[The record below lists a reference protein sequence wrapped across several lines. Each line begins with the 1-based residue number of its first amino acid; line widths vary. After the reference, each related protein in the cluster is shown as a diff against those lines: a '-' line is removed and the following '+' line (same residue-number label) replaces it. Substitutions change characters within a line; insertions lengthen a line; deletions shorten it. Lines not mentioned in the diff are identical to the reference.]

1 MNVKR
6 WQLKSG
12 DVVVHINPTLR
23 GTLGLG
29 LVIETKEPPVDMAA
43 VKWLHAAGDVRLPN
57 DNVMEH
63 CIDDLRVRYK
73 S

>member
-1 MNVKR
+1 
-6 WQLKSG
+6 
-12 DVVVHINPTLR
+12 
-23 GTLGLG
+23 
-29 LVIETKEPPVDMAA
+29 
-43 VKWLHAAGDVRLPN
+43 LHAAGDVRLPN

>member
-1 MNVKR
+1 M
-6 WQLKSG
+6 KSG

-23 GTLGLG
+23 GALGLG
-29 LVIETKEPPVDMAA
+29 LILETKEPPLDMAA
-43 VKWLHAAGDVRLPN
+43 VKWLYTAADVHLPN

-63 CIDDLRVRYK
+63 CIDDLRVRYE